1 MTADPSP
8 GEELAASVDEVF
20 LGWWPDDLMAIVRAP
35 LVSGVYV
42 SYAHRDGGK
51 YLPTDDGGEHRG

>member
-8 GEELAASVDEVF
+8 EEELAASVDEVF
-20 LGWWPDDLMAIVRAP
+20 LGYWPDDLMAIVRAP
-35 LVSGVYV
+35 LVKGVYV

-51 YLPTDDGGEHRG
+51 FLPDGESGD